1 MGNNPVAAQG
11 VFARKTKGLVNA
23 MSTAS
28 ALDMLADRMFPDVTR
43 TPEEYEAL
51 YPPRQ
56 LKEGARVTR
65 IAPSP
70 TGYLHLGV
78 LYAAT
83 INFLTAK
90 STGGVFYFRLEDTDS
105 KREVDGGAEDILEGL
120 HHYGLAPDEGFFGPG
135 KESGAYGPYR
145 QSDRAEIYHTYVKE
159 LVRKGLAYPCF
170 CTADQLS
177 EVRARQEA
185 RKERTGYYGAAAVCR
200 HLSPEEALQKIEAGL
215 PYVVR
220 LRSPGDE
227 SRRVKFDDLVKG
239 TIEMPENDQDIV
251 LLKTDGIPTYH
262 FAHAVDDHLMRT
274 THVIRGDEWIPSV
287 PVHLQLFQ
295 ALGFKP
301 PKYAHISPIM
311 KEENGNK
318 RKLSKRKDP
327 EAAVRYFTEEG
338 YPVQSVMEYLL
349 TIASS
354 GFEDWRKA
362 NPTADR
368 FSFPFNLKKMSVS
381 GALFDL
387 DKLNDVSKNVVSL
400 MDAEAV
406 TGYILEWAAQYNQDF
421 HQRLAEDPA
430 FAKGVFSIDRGGNK
444 PRKDIAKWS
453 DAPDYAAYF
462 YQRPAVSQ
470 LEYPEALQPVDVKA
484 VLEAYGPVYDP
495 SQDRQQWFD
504 TIKALCP
511 SLGFCPEVKE
521 YKKNPDGYKGHA
533 GDVSTVLRI
542 AVTGRRNTPDLCSIM
557 RLLGKDEVLARLQ
570 AAAGTL

>member
-1 MGNNPVAAQG
+1 M
-11 VFARKTKGLVNA
+11 
-23 MSTAS
+23 S
-28 ALDMLADRMFPDVTR
+28 ALDTLADRMFPDVTH

-51 YPPRQ
+51 YPARQ

-83 INFLTAK
+83 INYLTAR

-105 KREVDGGAEDILEGL
+105 KREVDGGAEDILAGL
-120 HHYGLAPDEGFFGPG
+120 SHYGLTPDEGYGGPG
-135 KESGAYGPYR
+135 KETGNYGPYR
-145 QSDRAEIYHTYVKE
+145 QSDRAEIYHTYVKD

-170 CTADQLS
+170 CTAEQLNA
-177 EVRARQEA
+177 VREEQES

-200 HLSPEEALQKIEAGL
+200 RLSPEEALQKIEAGL

-227 SRRVKFDDLVKG
+227 SRRVKFDDMVKG
-239 TIEMPENDQDIV
+239 TIEMPENDQDLV

-262 FAHAVDDHLMRT
+262 FAHAIDDHLMRT
-274 THVIRGDEWIPSV
+274 THVIRGDEWISSV
-287 PVHLQLFQ
+287 PIHLQLFQ
-295 ALGFKP
+295 VLGFKP

-354 GFEDWRKA
+354 GFEDWRKC
-362 NPTADR
+362 NPAADH

-387 DKLNDVSKNVVSL
+387 DKLNDVSKNVVSA
-400 MDAEAV
+400 MDADAV
-406 TGYILEWAAQYNQDF
+406 TGYILEWATQYNQEF
-421 HQRLAEDPA
+421 HAKLAADPA
-430 FAKGVFSIDRGGNK
+430 FAQGIFSIDRGGSK
-444 PRKDIAKWS
+444 PRKDIGKWS
-453 DAPDYAAYF
+453 DAPDYVAYF
-462 YQRPAVSQ
+462 YQRPDPTG
-470 LEYPEALQPVDVKA
+470 LEYPESLHAADIKEILS
-484 VLEAYGPVYDP
+484 AYPPVYDP

-504 TIKALCP
+504 AIKALCP
-511 SLGFCPEVKE
+511 ALGFCPEVKE

-557 RLLGKDEVLARLQ
+557 RLLGKDEILARLQ
-570 AAAGTL
+570 AAASAL